1 VMITHNV
8 IKYNEAACN
17 TAQCVCVCVMITHN
31 VIKYFIT
38 YCLDRGFKEEFSEY

>member
-1 VMITHNV
+1 MKLHAILHS
-8 IKYNEAACN
+8 
-17 TAQCVCVCVMITHN
+17 VCVCVMITHN